1 MKNWLKFTCLIS
13 LVLILII
20 IGGGCGESEYAK
32 AEATKLG
39 ISFSFEYPLS
49 YEKITADTFEDNG
62 REPSLSLLYTDPE
75 STLGK
80 ADIQIY
86 VILNGPIAGRADAT
100 AWTEEHIK
108 IIEEHDEAFILYER
122 STVNVSGISAYKLVY
137 FSSLLGNYLNTNDLI
152 IREVYFDYRG
162 FIWKISVL
170 AVQEFGDQA
179 EPVFEHLI
187 ESFNIKD

>member
-1 MKNWLKFTCLIS
+1 MKSRWKFIYIIS
-13 LVLILII
+13 LLLILVI
-20 IGGGCGESEYAK
+20 IGVGCGESEYAK

-39 ISFSFEYPLS
+39 ISFSFEYPPS
-49 YEKITADTFEDNG
+49 YQKITADTFEDNG
-62 REPSLSLLYTDPE
+62 REPSLSLLYIDPE

-86 VILNGPIAGRADAT
+86 VILNGPIAGRPDAT

-108 IIEEHDEAFILYER
+108 LLEEGDDAFVLYEW
-122 STVNVSGISAYKLVY
+122 STVNVSGISAYKVVY
-137 FSSLLGNYLNTNDLI
+137 FSSLLGNYLNSNNLI

-170 AVQEFGDQA
+170 AVEEFGDQA
-179 EPVFEHLI
+179 EAVFEHVI